1 MSWMEGAAGGTAAL
15 HAVVHGDVHGVGF
28 RYFVQRRAQEAGL
41 VGWVRNRADGTVDC
55 LAEGPHQALERLLAD
70 LERGPGM
77 AEVQCVDVDW
87 QPARGESRGFEVR
100 G

>member
-1 MSWMEGAAGGTAAL
+1 MSWMEGAAGRRAAL
-15 HAVVHGDVHGVGF
+15 HAVVQGDVQGVGF

-41 VGWVRNRADGTVDC
+41 VGWVRNRPDGTVEC
-55 LAEGPHQALERLLAD
+55 LAEGPRPALERLLAD

-77 AEVQCVDVDW
+77 AEVRSVEADW
-87 QPARGESRGFEVR
+87 RPASGEPRRFEVR